1 MSAGSEQNMPK
12 IRFDDGEVI
21 LAELS
26 PSRKSLIF
34 PVLELIL
41 ATGVAW
47 LLIGLVDAHLAMV
60 ATNAVGTVP
69 SNLGTVPGLPGVDTS
84 ALPALW
90 ARRILLIIWVWIAWR
105 RCLRHMLFRQRSRII
120 LTDRRLITAS
130 GDWRSRVMEIP
141 VDQVVEVN
149 QHGGMLSVWTRGH
162 HAPCELKDVPHAA
175 KVAEMLSARIV
186 PWTRSVY

>member
-1 MSAGSEQNMPK
+1 MPK

-60 ATNAVGTVP
+60 ATNAIGTVP
-69 SNLGTVPGLPGVDTS
+69 DNLGTVPDLPEVDAT

-90 ARRILLIIWVWIAWR
+90 GRRLILIGWVWIAWR
-105 RCLRHMLFRQRSRII
+105 RCLRPMLFRQRSRII
-120 LTDRRLITAS
+120 LSDRRLITAT
-130 GDWRSRVMEIP
+130 GNWRSRVMEIP
-141 VDQVVEVN
+141 LDQLVEVDQN
-149 QHGGMLSVWTRGH
+149 GGTITVWTRGH
-162 HAPCELKDVPHAA
+162 HAPCQLLDVPNAA
-175 KVAEMLSARIV
+175 QVAEMLSARIV
-186 PWTRSVY
+186 PWSRSVY